1 MEVSISRFRRELFSL
16 VEAALSGGEPLSF
29 VHEGIRF
36 KVVPEIQTDRLSR
49 LTPLQVINPKYSDS
63 NIQANGLQEE
73 MEKTWQEDWS
83 TL

>member
-1 MEVSISRFRRELFSL
+1 MKVSISRFRRELFSL
-16 VEAALSGGEPLSF
+16 VEAALKGEPLSF
-29 VHEGIRF
+29 IQKGVHF

-63 NIQANGLQEE
+63 QATELQKE
-73 MEKTWQEDWS
+73 MEKAWQEDWS